1 MASGQYGLGLVAL
14 VAILLAGI
22 AITVTVRTGAGF
34 ALAMLLV
41 LVAAADIAGIIWNAR
56 LVADPAAYLA
66 SHPFGGLGPAIT
78 IAVDLGLFGIA
89 GGAALVVAAI
99 GRHWR
104 WLFGIVAALLPMV
117 ALALGGMLPRDPF
130 SYAQNIVPFT
140 VALFCPL
147 LVGWAYAVS
156 RRRSRPLAGSSGS

>member
-22 AITVTVRTGAGF
+22 AVTVTVRTGAGF

-41 LVAAADIAGIIWNAR
+41 LVAAADIAGIIWNAQ

-89 GGAALVVAAI
+89 GVAALIAAAI
-99 GRHWR
+99 ARHWR

-117 ALALGGMLPRDPF
+117 GLVLRGMLPTDPF
-130 SYAQNIVPFT
+130 SYARNIVPFS
-140 VALFCPL
+140 VVLFCPL
-147 LVGWAYAVS
+147 LVGWAYAMS
-156 RRRSRPLAGSSGS
+156 RRRSRPLADSSGS